1 MLKKFEVNTARRVE
15 FVDITSLVRQAVVE
29 SGVGNGIC
37 VVYVPHTTC
46 GITINEHADPDVVA
60 DIVNRLGELVPK
72 NGKYAH
78 VEGNSDAH
86 IKASLVGSSQTII
99 IQDGKLLLGIWQGV
113 FLCEFDGPRRRNV
126 FIKIIAG

>member
-60 DIVNRLGELVPK
+60 DIVNKLGELVPR
-72 NGKYAH
+72 NGRYAH

-99 IQDGKLLLGIWQGV
+99 IQDGKLLLGTWQGV